1 MKLVQQSIAEFIG
14 TFALVFVGMAVVT
27 VAPAMGVVVPGL
39 GHGLILVAMIF
50 AFGKVSGG
58 HFNPAVTLSL
68 FIGGKEKDVVKT
80 VVYMLVQIAA
90 AIVAALV
97 IVWAIPE
104 TVHIIPE
111 GSTEWNAGLAT
122 GSMTKAGG
130 GMWFAA
136 LLEAFQVFLLVTA
149 VYQAAV
155 YARAGDNAALAIGFT
170 LAALIL
176 AFGVYTGG
184 SVNPARTIG
193 PALVAGQFDHILPY
207 LVGHAAGA
215 AVGGLVNAY
224 VIKGE

>member
-1 MKLVQQSIAEFIG
+1 MS
-14 TFALVFVGMAVVT
+14 VVT

-39 GHGLILVAMIF
+39 GHGLILVGMIL

-68 FIGGKEKDVVKT
+68 LIGGKEKDIVK
-80 VVYMLVQIAA
+80 VIVYMLVQIAA

-97 IVWAIPE
+97 VVWAIPE

-111 GSTEWNAGLAT
+111 GSTEWNFGLAT

-130 GMWFAA
+130 GLWFAVV
-136 LLEAFQVFLLVTA
+136 LEAIQVFLLVTA
-149 VYQAAV
+149 VFQAAV

-170 LAALIL
+170 LGALIL
-176 AFGVYTGG
+176 SFGIYTGA

-193 PALVAGQFDHILPY
+193 PGLVAGQLDHILPY
-207 LVGHAAGA
+207 LIGHAAGA
-215 AVGGLVNAY
+215 AIGGLVNGY